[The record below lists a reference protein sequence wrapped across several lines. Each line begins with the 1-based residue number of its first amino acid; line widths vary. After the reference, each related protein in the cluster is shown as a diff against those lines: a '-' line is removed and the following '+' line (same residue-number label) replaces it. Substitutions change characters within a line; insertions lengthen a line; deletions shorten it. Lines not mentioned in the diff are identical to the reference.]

1 MNKLTNREEIFSL
14 LKDGMSIMVGGF
26 LANGTAQTVIDYI
39 CQSEVKDLTVITND
53 GAFPDNGVGK
63 LIISGK
69 VKKLIASHIGTNP
82 YISEKMNSGEM
93 EVTFVPQGSLA
104 ERIRCGGNGLG
115 GFLTP
120 VGLGTIIEEGKQKI
134 EVDGKE
140 YLLELPL
147 HADLAI
153 IGSSVCDES
162 GNIVYHGTSQ
172 NFNPL
177 MAMAA
182 DIVIAEASELVKV
195 GSIAMESI
203 HVPNILVD
211 KIILSK

>member
-14 LKDGMSIMVGGF
+14 LRDGMSIMVGGF
-26 LANGTAQTVIDYI
+26 LANGTAETVIDYI
-39 CQSEVKDLTVITND
+39 CQSDVKNLTVITND
-53 GAFPDNGVGK
+53 GAFPDKGVGK
-63 LIISGK
+63 LLVSGK

-82 YISEKMNSGEM
+82 YINEKMNCGEM
-93 EVTFVPQGSLA
+93 EVVFVPQGTLA

-115 GFLTP
+115 GFLTL
-120 VGLGTIIEEGKQKI
+120 VGLGTIIEEGKEKI
-134 EVDGKE
+134 TVEGKE

-147 HADLAI
+147 RAELAV

-182 DIVIAEASELVKV
+182 DVVVAEAKELVKI
-195 GSIAMESI
+195 GSIAKESI

-211 KIILSK
+211 KIILTK